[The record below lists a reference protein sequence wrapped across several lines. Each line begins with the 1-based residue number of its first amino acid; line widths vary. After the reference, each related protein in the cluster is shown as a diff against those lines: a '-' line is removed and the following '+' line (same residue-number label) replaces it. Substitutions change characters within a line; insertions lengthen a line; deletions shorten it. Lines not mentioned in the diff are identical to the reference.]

1 MNYKKYLDQTLE
13 LAKKSAHRGDHPFGA
28 VVVLD
33 GDVVA
38 TSENFAVTHNDVTT
52 HAELLLVS
60 KVSKSLTGEQRRRA
74 ILCTSTEPCA
84 MCAGA
89 IYWAEI
95 PTVVYGCSMLELYK
109 IVTGGLF
116 VRANAI
122 VREVIEMQSLKFIQV
137 HKDFWLK

>member
-1 MNYKKYLDQTLE
+1 MNHQKYLDQTLE
-13 LAKKSAHRGDHPFGA
+13 LARKSSARGDHPFGA
-28 VVVLD
+28 IVVLD
-33 GDVVA
+33 GEVVA
-38 TSENFAVTHNDVTT
+38 SSENFVVTHNDVTA

-60 KVSKSLTGEQRRRA
+60 KVSKSLTREQRQRA
-74 ILCTSTEPCA
+74 TLYTSTEPCA

-95 PTVVYGCSMLELYK
+95 PTVVYGCSMLDLYK

-116 VRANAI
+116 VRANTI
-122 VREVIEMQSLKFIQV
+122 IKEVIELQSQKFIQV